1 MAALHAD
8 TGGQTKRMVRLQRSY
23 TCPGCTAEHLSWAR
37 LDACPDCGHSLV
49 VAVIKRAAFVGP
61 A

>member
-1 MAALHAD
+1 
-8 TGGQTKRMVRLQRSY
+8 MVRLQRSD
-23 TCPGCTAEHLSWAR
+23 TCPGCAAEHLSWAR
-37 LDACPDCGHSLV
+37 LNTCPDCGHSLV